1 MTGKTVEVTCKCCPD
16 EFLARVADRKE
27 AGRSFAVSHAQL
39 IGSNMAVVEA
49 INH

>member
-16 EFLARVADRKE
+16 KFWPELLTEKE